1 MASSRPIDPLIISP
15 SIAAYQ
21 DARRAA
27 KLDSNAKKAPRIE
40 IDDAERQRQYRAA
53 ARGPDWVKGRRRSR
67 RGFGKAEPKLDVSAA
82 PFSSPQPGRW
92 GFLSPAERSLAM
104 AEVRAFIQRGA

>member
-1 MASSRPIDPLIISP
+1 MASRPIDPLIISP
-15 SIAAYQ
+15 SIAAYR

-27 KLDSNAKKAPRIE
+27 KLDRKKAPRIE

-67 RGFGKAEPKLDVSAA
+67 RGFGKAAPKLDVSNA